1 MMSIKSTVLIE
12 KEENWFVATSVETG
26 VASQGKSINE
36 AMDNLRE
43 ALELYF
49 EDNAPIETNRQIFV
63 TTMEVAV

>member
-1 MMSIKSTVLIE
+1 MSIKSTVLIE

-26 VASQGKSINE
+26 VASQGNSINE

-49 EDNAPIETNRQIFV
+49 EDNAPIEINRQIFV
-63 TTMEVAV
+63 TTMEIAV

>member
-1 MMSIKSTVLIE
+1 MSIKSTVLIE
-12 KEENWFVATSVETG
+12 KEDNWFVATSVETG

-49 EDNAPIETNRQIFV
+49 EDNTPTEINKQIFV

>member
-1 MMSIKSTVLIE
+1 MSIKSTVLIE
-12 KEENWFVATSVETG
+12 KEENWFVATSVETS

-49 EDNAPIETNRQIFV
+49 EDNAPIEINRQIFV
-63 TTMEVAV
+63 TTMEIAV

>member
-1 MMSIKSTVLIE
+1 MSIKSTVLIE

-49 EDNAPIETNRQIFV
+49 EDNAPIEINRQIFV
-63 TTMEVAV
+63 TTMEIAV